1 MMESSRPAWTKQQDT
16 ISKREIVTS
25 LSKNLSCKAGRRS
38 MAENKRG
45 VENSAGWLDA
55 ENQDTGGMLS
65 CRAESCERS
74 CNERADPWG
83 TGSSQN
89 QLVGYG
95 RVMTG
100 HHPSEDLRTVVL
112 RMVEL
117 ETGAILEQPLRR
129 TLPAS
134 YLPERTWAIT
144 PPPAGNEGGTGQDSG
159 DWVLS
164 QRQGHC
170 LGFEC
175 LEHRTNSA
183 PQSASLLIEKPSN
196 WVSSPGERKLRAI
209 GMWATKGG
217 AGVRCEETA
226 ASSRTKILAVQT
238 HSGPYWLKRELHPR
252 KQPSL
257 ARQLPG

>member
-1 MMESSRPAWTKQQDT
+1 
-16 ISKREIVTS
+16 
-25 LSKNLSCKAGRRS
+25 

-55 ENQDTGGMLS
+55 ENQDTGGMLN
-65 CRAESCERS
+65 CLAESCERS
-74 CNERADPWG
+74 CKERADPWG

-117 ETGAILEQPLRR
+117 ETGAMLEQTLRR

-134 YLPERTWAIT
+134 YREDVGHH
-144 PPPAGNEGGTGQDSG
+144 PPPAGNECGTGQDSG

-164 QRQGHC
+164 QRQG
-170 LGFEC
+170 L
-175 LEHRTNSA
+175 
-183 PQSASLLIEKPSN
+183 
-196 WVSSPGERKLRAI
+196 
-209 GMWATKGG
+209 
-217 AGVRCEETA
+217 
-226 ASSRTKILAVQT
+226 
-238 HSGPYWLKRELHPR
+238 
-252 KQPSL
+252 
-257 ARQLPG
+257 